1 MYTVPVHKIWYTV
14 SVYSSDN
21 AVACIEAFAKWQET
35 ASSDSKATVAMI
47 IGLDSITLGFLY
59 AEPEAPPNI
68 FAAFD
73 DLPSPL
79 AVAVPP
85 TTGTVNILSQILAST
100 SSSEPMR

>member
-14 SVYSSDN
+14 SAYSADN
-21 AVACIEAFAKWQET
+21 AVACIDAFADWQQT
-35 ASSDSKATVAMI
+35 ASSDTKATVAMI
-47 IGLDSITLGFLY
+47 IGLDVITLGFLY
-59 AEPEAPPNI
+59 AEPEAPAGV

-73 DLPSPL
+73 SLPAPL